1 MTRPSE
7 YGPYTKDGITVTVW
21 MAGYGLWEFYA
32 TRGGM
37 YKYGTVEADNRIEAW
52 NLAYDEARRS
62 MWTAE
67 EILERE
73 G

>member
-1 MTRPSE
+1 MNASV
-7 YGPYTKDGITVTVW
+7 YGPFTKDGIKLYVYMTAW
-21 MAGYGLWEFYA
+21 GYWSFYA
-32 TRGGM
+32 ERGPL

-52 NLAYDEARRS
+52 NLAYDEARRT
-62 MWTAE
+62 MWTVE